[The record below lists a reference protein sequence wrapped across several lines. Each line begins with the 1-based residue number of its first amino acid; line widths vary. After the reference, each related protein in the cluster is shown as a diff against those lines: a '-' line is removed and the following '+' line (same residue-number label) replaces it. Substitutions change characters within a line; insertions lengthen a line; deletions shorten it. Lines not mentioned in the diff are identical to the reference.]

1 MFNLSAIEIFV
12 ILAAALIVLGPER
25 LPGAARKIGQ
35 IMGQVRD
42 LSTNFQREVNNA
54 MNDFDPRT
62 EKPHTRPHLLAI
74 DGGRDSDA
82 TDSSSTDSGSG
93 FDVED
98 PVDESVSDD
107 VSEPAS
113 PPTQAASEGESTPD
127 DVNSPDVTKG

>member
-54 MNDFDPRT
+54 MDDLDPRG
-62 EKPHTRPHLLAI
+62 EKPHSRPHLLAI
-74 DGGRDSDA
+74 DGGRDIENPEDLSPEVSAAEEPDA
-82 TDSSSTDSGSG
+82 ESPDSELLTGVG
-93 FDVED
+93 
-98 PVDESVSDD
+98 ESVLRD
-107 VSEPAS
+107 VHPDS
-113 PPTQAASEGESTPD
+113 PQS
-127 DVNSPDVTKG
+127 